1 MDSKG
6 KEIAEDI
13 SHVDSPVSWDTFFE
27 PTVQFMEM
35 DDYLGFEPDPLGIWP
50 GDVKAWTPLGGNWDN
65 WGNWVPPIPE
75 NGWNRIPQSPNISLN
90 LFNYT

>member
-35 DDYLGFEPDPLGIWP
+35 DDYLGFEPDPLGI
-50 GDVKAWTPLGGNWDN
+50 
-65 WGNWVPPIPE
+65 
-75 NGWNRIPQSPNISLN
+75 
-90 LFNYT
+90 